1 MNDRR
6 TSRDSDVSRRVVA
19 QWVAAGP
26 ALAEFRRQELA
37 DLTAHDALR
46 ATIALHEA
54 LDRLPRIP
62 PRPNSGLVEQ
72 QRLFMT
78 ATGDGRDSRPP
89 TPR

>member
-54 LDRLPRIP
+54 LAACRGSRRGPT
-62 PRPNSGLVEQ
+62 LVWSSSS
-72 QRLFMT
+72 
-78 ATGDGRDSRPP
+78 ACS
-89 TPR
+89 